1 MLGLLSGN
9 KQMNGDL
16 LKTHNFINREQYII
30 GLPGALFSPS
40 SKKKIHPEKISYISR
55 NGNPEK
61 IPYIFF
67 KKSFL
72 IFRKT
77 RTPKFFFIF
86 QKTKLSYISGKVY
99 SEPWHNIT
107 FLYFGKSIIQNTNI
121 TELLEYLEQKAYSEP
136 WYIYNPRHI
145 QNTVKHLRWN
155 AFAKI
160 NQLRSF
166 KGNAQLIFLCNP
178 KKSSVNACL
187 MKILESTVTKK

>member
-61 IPYIFF
+61 IPYIFL
-67 KKSFL
+67 KDRFL
-72 IFRKT
+72 IFQER
-77 RTPKFFFIF
+77 
-86 QKTKLSYISGKVY
+86 YIQNPG
-99 SEPWHNIT
+99 IT

-166 KGNAQLIFLCNP
+166 KGNAQFIFLCNP

-187 MKILESTVTKK
+187 MKILKSTVTKK